1 MKTSY
6 VSNLAIQTAMRL
18 TIAQNQ
24 SDLLKATQEQTT
36 GRHYDVGLTLGAST
50 SQSLN
55 IQREIDRLKSLKS
68 TNSVVTQRL
77 SGSQGALETMA
88 KSAEKLRDTL
98 VTYKGNDAASQ
109 LKIQKTEI
117 MGALQTFTAAANT
130 SFNGEFLFSG
140 INTDAKPLAD
150 YSTTPPSAAKTAF
163 DNALSTFMGA
173 QLPPLTG
180 MDQFSVTQ
188 MQDFIKNTVE
198 PMFTGTGWDA
208 SWSNASNQNMT
219 SRISASEVIESS
231 TNANTAGFRNF
242 ALASVISAELMDKNV
257 TPEVRAAIGV
267 AALDYAEKGL
277 AGLNAERSQLGISES
292 RVKKAN
298 TSIDAQLTIFTNQ
311 FNALEGI
318 DVEETATRINTLKV
332 QLETSYTLTSRLQ
345 QMSLLNFL

>member
-6 VSNLAIQTAMRL
+6 VSNLAIQTAMRM
-18 TIAQNQ
+18 TIQQNQ
-24 SDLLKATQEQTT
+24 MDLLKATQEQTT
-36 GRHYDVGLTLGAST
+36 GRHYDVGLTLGATASR
-50 SQSLN
+50 SLN
-55 IQREIDRLKSLKS
+55 LQREIDRLNSMKS

-88 KSAEKLRDTL
+88 KAAEKVRDTL

-117 MGALQTFTAAANT
+117 LGALQTFTAAANT

-150 YSTTPPSAAKTAF
+150 YTATSAAKTAF
-163 DNALSTFMGA
+163 DAAFTAFKTANSITSD
-173 QLPPLTG
+173 
-180 MDQFSVTQ
+180 DQITVTQ

-208 SWSNASNQNMT
+208 NWSDASSQNMT

-231 TNANTAGFRNF
+231 TNANTNGFRMF
-242 ALASVISAELMDKNV
+242 ALASVITAELMDKNV

-267 AALDYAEKGL
+267 EALQYAEQGI

-298 TSIDAQLTIFTNQ
+298 TSIDAQLKLVNTHV
-311 FNALEGI
+311 ADLEGI
-318 DVEETATRINTLKV
+318 DPIETSTRINTLKV

>member
-6 VSNLAIQTAMRL
+6 VSNLAIQSAMRL
-18 TIAQNQ
+18 TIQQNQ

-36 GRHYDVGLTLGAST
+36 GRHYDVGLALGATASR
-50 SQSLN
+50 SLN
-55 IQREIDRLKSLKS
+55 LQREMDRLNSMKS

-88 KSAEKLRDTL
+88 KAAEKVRDTL

-140 INTDAKPLAD
+140 INTDAKPIAD

-163 DNALSTFMGA
+163 DNAFATFKTANGITDDSQITVA
-173 QLPPLTG
+173 QI
-180 MDQFSVTQ
+180 
-188 MQDFIKNTVE
+188 QDFIKNTAE
-198 PMFTGTGWDA
+198 PMFTGAGWDA
-208 SWSNASNQNMT
+208 NWSDASNQNMT

-231 TNANTAGFRNF
+231 TNANAKGFRMF

-257 TPEVRAAIGV
+257 SPEVRAAIGV
-267 AALDYAEKGL
+267 EALQYAEQGI
-277 AGLNAERSQLGISES
+277 AGLNAERSSLGISES
-292 RVKKAN
+292 RVKKAS
-298 TSIDAQLTIFTNQ
+298 TSIDAQLKLVNTHI
-311 FNALEGI
+311 ADLEGI
-318 DVEETATRINTLKV
+318 DPIETSTRINTLKV

>member
-6 VSNLAIQTAMRL
+6 VSNLAIQTAMRM

-24 SDLLKATQEQTT
+24 MDLLKATQEQTT
-36 GRHYDVGLTLGAST
+36 GRHYDVGLTLGASA
-50 SQSLN
+50 SRSLN
-55 IQREIDRLKSLKS
+55 LQREIDRLNSMKS

-88 KSAEKLRDTL
+88 KAAEKVRDTL

-140 INTDAKPLAD
+140 INTDAKPFAD
-150 YSTTPPSAAKTAF
+150 YTATSAAKTAF
-163 DNALSTFMGA
+163 DTAFASFKSANGITSDDQITAAQMTTFI
-173 QLPPLTG
+173 TG
-180 MDQFSVTQ
+180 LEASFMDT
-188 MQDFIKNTVE
+188 T
-198 PMFTGTGWDA
+198 PGGYWDTN
-208 SWSNASNQNMT
+208 WSNASSQNMT

-231 TNANTAGFRNF
+231 TNANTKGFRMF
-242 ALASVISAELMDKNV
+242 ALASVISAELMDKNI
-257 TPEVRAAIGV
+257 TPAARAAVGT
-267 AALDYAEKGL
+267 AALDYVEKGI
-277 AGLNAERSQLGISES
+277 AGLNGERSSLGIGES

-298 TSIDAQLTIFTNQ
+298 TSIDDQLKLMKSHV
-311 FNALEGI
+311 ADLEGI